1 MKKKLTLF
9 IILIVVAAL
18 LFVGYYYNENNQS
31 EEESLDQQVY
41 AQTLSIS
48 NEYASLRYQT
58 DNILLGLKD
67 FSDYDAW
74 NSEMTNIIKDWND
87 LEKNALSLE
96 QLAQKMAEEKVS
108 MKIIPEA
115 YAYDFQEVNNVIES
129 APNGKKIRTLAK
141 HLGIDAKKAQLILNQ
156 VQDYSTREAFGE
168 FGDLASNCENGATV
182 IKNTSKVA
190 VFVGTIAVSAPV
202 GILAKT
208 AVVVS
213 GADLTLEITDD
224 TAKMALG
231 NQNKI
236 SAIAGDVR
244 KITEPAAAILS
255 IATLPS
261 SISKGIDKLGVVV
274 FGADQLNSTIQSGS
288 VIGIKL
294 PTYTKENPGTSYE
307 VSVLN
312 NDEVGKWIK
321 EQVPESTPETIAEVE
336 KILEKAKATEEKPIE
351 EEKNGTFENEIKLMS
366 EKEFQE
372 IFDKK
377 VAFKNTSNA
386 RKVFGE
392 PDTINTFENG
402 YGNYVY
408 HGRILYPTGLIGSFT
423 IRFNN
428 TEVEGYSLSID

>member
-1 MKKKLTLF
+1 MKKKLTL
-9 IILIVVAAL
+9 IIVSIIVFVIFS
-18 LFVGYYYNENNQS
+18 LFYYYNKSNHS
-31 EEESLDQQVY
+31 SEESLDQQVY
-41 AQTLSIS
+41 AQTLTIS
-48 NEYASLRYQT
+48 NQYASLRYQT
-58 DNILLGLKD
+58 DNVLLGVKD

-108 MKIIPEA
+108 MKLIPEA
-115 YAYDFQEVNNVIES
+115 YAYDFEEVNNVIES

-141 HLGIDAKKAQLILNQ
+141 HLGVDAKMAQLILNQ
-156 VQDYSTREAFGE
+156 VQDYSTRQAFGE
-168 FGDLASNCENGATV
+168 FGDLASKCENSATV
-182 IKNTSKVA
+182 IKNTSKVV

-202 GILAKT
+202 GLLAKT
-208 AVVVS
+208 AVVIS
-213 GADLTLEITDD
+213 GADLTLEIADD

-255 IATLPS
+255 IATLPGNLVE
-261 SISKGIDKLGVVV
+261 GIDKLNAVV

-294 PTYTKENPGTSYE
+294 PTYNKENPGTSYE
-307 VSVLN
+307 VSVLKS
-312 NDEVGKWIK
+312 DEVGRWIK
-321 EQVPESTPETIAEVE
+321 EQVPDSTPETIAEIE
-336 KILEKAKATEEKPIE
+336 KILKKAKVAEEKTK
-351 EEKNGTFENEIKLMS
+351 EKESNGTSKNEIKLMS
-366 EKEFQE
+366 EEEFRE

-377 VAFKNTSNA
+377 IAFKNTSNA

-392 PDTINTFENG
+392 PDVIDMLDNG
-402 YGNYVY
+402 YGSYVY
-408 HGRILYPTGLIGSFT
+408 HGRIIFPTGLIGSFT
-423 IRFNN
+423 IRFDN